1 MTLPAAETTVNPT
14 ALAETLVLI
23 PAYCEETNILRVIG
37 NIRREAPEV
46 DILVVDDGSTDR
58 TRALALS
65 TGVHVVSHPIN
76 MGYGT
81 ALQTGFKFAIQ
92 HGYDQVVQI
101 DGDGQHDPA
110 FIPRLLDPV
119 RGGQFDVVLGS
130 RFLDVESYRV
140 PLARRVGQILF
151 GLIASRILGRSISD
165 PTTGYQALGRR
176 AVALYASDLFPVDY
190 PDADVIILAHL
201 AGLKIDEVGVR
212 MFPNA
217 ENKSMHSGLAP
228 FYYVFKMCLSIAV
241 TLLRERPRLAA

>member
-1 MTLPAAETTVNPT
+1 MTLSSFVTKVNPVSR
-14 ALAETLVLI
+14 AETLVLI
-23 PAYCEETNILRVIG
+23 PAYCEESNILRVIG

-58 TRALALS
+58 TRELALT

-81 ALQTGFKFAIQ
+81 ALQTGFKFALQ
-92 HGYDQVVQI
+92 QGYETVVQI
-101 DGDGQHDPA
+101 DGDGQHDPS
-110 FIPRLLDPV
+110 FIPRLLDPI
-119 RGGQFDVVLGS
+119 RGGRFDVVLGS

-140 PLARRVGQILF
+140 PLARRIGQLLF
-151 GLIASRILGRSISD
+151 GMIASRILGRAISD
-165 PTTGYQALGRR
+165 PTTGYQALNRR

-217 ENKSMHSGLAP
+217 ENKSMHNGLAP
-228 FYYVFKMCLSIAV
+228 FYYVFKMCLSIVV